1 MTRMSGHP
9 EINGKQACVHGRY
22 YDVCKEKPCKGMYKE
37 WLVRQITDENWLLEN
52 IKDQDFKIWKER
64 NTGRA
69 DAVDAMIYLLERF
82 KKGGK
87 KAEMRD
93 DIAALVARVR
103 GL

>member
-1 MTRMSGHP
+1 MARMSGHP
-9 EINGKQACVHGRY
+9 EINGKQACVHIRY
-22 YDVCKEKPCKGMYKE
+22 YNVCKEQPCKGMYQT
-37 WLVRQITDENWLLEN
+37 WLIEN
-52 IKDQDFKIWKER
+52 IKDKDFEIWKER

>member
-1 MTRMSGHP
+1 MAVEHP
-9 EINGKQACVHGRY
+9 EINSKQACIHGRY
-22 YDVCKEKPCKGMYKE
+22 YDVCKDQPCKGMYQK
-37 WLVRQITDENWLLEN
+37 WLIDN
-52 IKDQDFKIWKER
+52 IKDKDFEIWKER

-87 KAEMRD
+87 RAEIRD

>member
-1 MTRMSGHP
+1 MAGRP
-9 EINGKQACVHGRY
+9 EINGTKSCMHQRY
-22 YDVCKEKPCKGMYKE
+22 YDVCKEQPCKGMY
-37 WLVRQITDENWLLEN
+37 QAWLLEN
-52 IKDQDFKIWKER
+52 IQDKDFEIWKER
-64 NTGRA
+64 NQGRV

>member
-1 MTRMSGHP
+1 MAGRP
-9 EINGKQACVHGRY
+9 EINGLKACQHGRY
-22 YDVCKEKPCKGMYKE
+22 YDVCKDQPCKGMY
-37 WLVRQITDENWLLEN
+37 QAWLLEN
-52 IKDQDFKIWKER
+52 IKDQDFEIWKER
-64 NTGRA
+64 NHGRV

-93 DIAALVARVR
+93 DIAALVVRVM